1 MIERTAVVVV
11 DGGVVR
17 NVWGPDKGRVLVVEW
32 DDVRA
37 SATEGEQ
44 AELARVL
51 EAGDTEEAD
60 RMMSEFR
67 RREQ

>member
-11 DGGVVR
+11 DGGVVQDL
-17 NVWGPDKGRVLVVEW
+17 WGPDKDRVLVVDW
-32 DDVRA
+32 DDVRE

-51 EAGDTEEAD
+51 EAGDTGEAD

-67 RREQ
+67 RRQQ